1 MPPEQRGA
9 EKSLWP
15 RSLAEKYG
23 LCRVWGPRLQP
34 HIGLPCG
41 ERGPQSQR
49 GCPFPGACL
58 TPLPQPAPR
67 QGRAPLPALVPSAE
81 APKP

>member
-15 RSLAEKYG
+15 RGLAGKCG

-34 HIGLPCG
+34 HTGLPCG
-41 ERGPQSQR
+41 QKGPQSQR
-49 GCPFPGACL
+49 GCPFPGARL
-58 TPLPQPAPR
+58 TPLPQPAPQ
-67 QGRAPLPALVPSAE
+67 QGRASLPALVPSAG
-81 APKP
+81 APKR